1 MTSFK
6 FSVNGLEA
14 APQGSKKYI
23 GKGRMIEV
31 SKRVKPWRE
40 LVKREASKIKQPP
53 IKGACYVEATF
64 RFKRPKA
71 HYYTN
76 GSLRTGSPR
85 NVTIRRNDLD
95 KLVRSSLDALS
106 GITFVDDSLVTILT
120 AKKRYCEEG
129 EEVGADI
136 LVVELEE

>member
-14 APQGSKKYI
+14 APQGSKKYV

-40 LVKREASKIKQPP
+40 LVKREASKLKQPP

-64 RFKRPKA
+64 RFRRPKA
-71 HYYTN
+71 HYYSN
-76 GSLRTGSPR
+76 GTLRTGSPL
-85 NVTIRRNDLD
+85 NLTIKRNDID

-106 GITFVDDSLVTILT
+106 GITFNDDSQVTFLT
-120 AKKRYCEEG
+120 AKKRYCLEG
-129 EEVGADI
+129 EAVGADI
-136 LVVELEE
+136 LVKALE

>member
-40 LVKREASKIKQPP
+40 LVRSEASKIKQPP
-53 IKGACYVEATF
+53 MKVLAMW
-64 RFKRPKA
+64 RPLL
-71 HYYTN
+71 
-76 GSLRTGSPR
+76 GLG
-85 NVTIRRNDLD
+85 VRRLIITPM
-95 KLVRSSLDALS
+95 ALS
-106 GITFVDDSLVTILT
+106 VQGHLEMLRF
-120 AKKRYCEEG
+120 EEM
-129 EEVGADI
+129 I
-136 LVVELEE
+136 

>member
-14 APQGSKKYI
+14 APQGSKKYV

-40 LVKREASKIKQPP
+40 LVKREASKIKEPP

-71 HYYTN
+71 HYYSN
-76 GSLRTGSPR
+76 GTLRTGSPL
-85 NVTIRRNDLD
+85 NLTIKRNDID

-106 GITFVDDSLVTILT
+106 GITFNDDSQVTFLT
-120 AKKRYCEEG
+120 AKKRYCLEG
-129 EEVGADI
+129 EPVGADI
-136 LVVELEE
+136 LVKSLE

>member
-23 GKGRMIEV
+23 GKGRMIEA

-40 LVKREASKIKQPP
+40 LVKKEASKIKQSP

-64 RFKRPKA
+64 RFRRPRA
-71 HYYTN
+71 HYYSDGT
-76 GSLRTGSPR
+76 LRTGSPR
-85 NVTIRRNDLD
+85 NVTVKRNDLD
-95 KLVRSSLDALS
+95 KLVRSSLDALT
-106 GITFVDDSLVTILT
+106 GITFIDDSLVTILT

-136 LVVELEE
+136 LVVELDE

>member
-14 APQGSKKYI
+14 APQGSKKYV

-40 LVKREASKIKQPP
+40 LVKREASKIKEPP
-53 IKGACYVEATF
+53 IEGACYVEATF

-71 HYYTN
+71 HYYSN
-76 GSLRTGSPR
+76 GTLRTGSPL
-85 NVTIRRNDLD
+85 NLTIKRNDID

-106 GITFVDDSLVTILT
+106 GITFNLSLIH
-120 AKKRYCEEG
+120 
-129 EEVGADI
+129 I
-136 LVVELEE
+136 